1 MRSKEKNPDMMVRAS
16 ISLLAIWLAGC
27 SGDIREIGKEPA
39 MSPVGTGLIAD
50 VQPSASALFLP
61 STARNRQ
68 SSIWDGG
75 RADIFSDPRAAKI
88 GDVVTVQ
95 IAINDSASFG
105 NATDRSLNSQ
115 VNTGFN
121 WTLTTG
127 TQMTQFEPQITSNSQ
142 SSTQGQGTIDRAEK
156 IQLSVAAVVTDVLPN
171 GNLIVSGTQEVRV
184 NYELRM
190 LNVAGIVRPQDI
202 SKDNTISYDK
212 IAEARISYGGR
223 GRIMEV
229 QQPTL
234 LQQIYDRLKPL

>member
-1 MRSKEKNPDMMVRAS
+1 
-16 ISLLAIWLAGC
+16 
-27 SGDIREIGKEPA
+27 

-50 VQPSASALFLP
+50 VQPSASALFLSSSRP
-61 STARNRQ
+61 NRQ

-75 RADIFSDPRAAKI
+75 RTDIFSDPRAAKI

-105 NATDRSLNSQ
+105 NATDRSLNSE

-127 TQMTQFEPQITSNSQ
+127 TKITQFEPQITSNAL
-142 SSTQGQGTIDRAEK
+142 SSTQGQGTIDRSEK

-190 LNVAGIVRPQDI
+190 LNVAGIVPPQDI
-202 SKDNTISYDK
+202 SKENTISYDK
-212 IAEARISYGGR
+212 IAEARIS
-223 GRIMEV
+223 
-229 QQPTL
+229 
-234 LQQIYDRLKPL
+234 